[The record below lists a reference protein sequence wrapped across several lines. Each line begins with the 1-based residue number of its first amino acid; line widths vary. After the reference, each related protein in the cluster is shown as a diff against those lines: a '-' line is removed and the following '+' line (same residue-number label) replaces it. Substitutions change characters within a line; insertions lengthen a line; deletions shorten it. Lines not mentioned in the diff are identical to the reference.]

1 MTWEWIEGERERGGA
16 RARKSEKEV
25 AGEKFALTC
34 KVHVKWINQNT
45 HSVCTA

>member
-1 MTWEWIEGERERGGA
+1 MDDLRVKGEREEG

-34 KVHVKWINQNT
+34 KVHVK
-45 HSVCTA
+45 